1 MAGQCECY
9 SHIASVLFYIGTFDR
24 LRGKLACTDLKC
36 AWSMSSYVKD
46 VPYAEVEDIDF
57 RSAKKLK
64 QKLDVSIDK
73 LDATSDKTPASDT
86 KRDIKRNLDFQA
98 ESPQTK

>member
-1 MAGQCECY
+1 
-9 SHIASVLFYIGTFDR
+9 
-24 LRGKLACTDLKC
+24 
-36 AWSMSSYVKD
+36 MSSYVKD

-73 LDATSDKTPASDT
+73 LDTTSDKTPASDT
-86 KRDIKRNLDFQA
+86 KSR
-98 ESPQTK
+98 